1 MEMRMPSSSTVD
13 TSALRAALADN
24 SGDRIDVH
32 LTLPRD
38 TAELVLR
45 LIEAQQRGNAIVLP
59 VREEYTPNDV
69 AAILGISRPQVYKL
83 IDEGRLAHR
92 MVGTHRRIPVAS
104 VASFQADQQARQQQA
119 MAELARLSNNLG
131 WVE

>member
-1 MEMRMPSSSTVD
+1 MTTAPAID
-13 TSALRAALADN
+13 TSTLRAALADE

-32 LTLPRD
+32 LTLPRE

-59 VREEYTPNDV
+59 AREEYTPNEV

-83 IDEGRLAHR
+83 IDVGRLAHR
-92 MVGTHRRIPVAS
+92 MVGTHRRIPAGS
-104 VASFQADQQARQQQA
+104 VTAFQADQHTRQQQA
-119 MAELARLSNNLG
+119 MAELARLSNDLG